1 MVFPL
6 TVVLAAAIVDP
17 QQAPCELPCR
27 IWLVNLGAVAAPGLG
42 LGVRAA
48 AGDGV
53 FARSLGGTLIGFGA
67 GTYLLGAP
75 IVYWSR
81 DLHERAFASLGLR
94 LALPALGAVAGFAA
108 GASGKSGDAASIG
121 AIDGGLIGVSIGAAA
136 AMILDAAW
144 LARRD
149 LPAVSEPPAISTAP
163 AAERTGIPGGH
174 VYVGIEGGVS
184 LTGPLP
190 SDWSGGGAGGTV
202 AIHAQLE
209 GEHALAAIT
218 LLDGR
223 AGQTCKTIPFE
234 PPYPRC
240 QAEGVVALDL
250 QARLRLRRAHL
261 GAVRRA
267 RTVVPDA
274 HPQRLG
280 RFQRGL
286 RCRRRGGPALL
297 PLAALGTSGG
307 RGHNARALVR
317 FGLRLSGVHA
327 RHCRPSAHVVS
338 AARAVA
344 AATGAPPSSSASA
357 ACPRSRSA

>member
-94 LALPALGAVAGFAA
+94 LALPALGAVAGIAA
-108 GASGKSGDAASIG
+108 GASGRSGDAASI
-121 AIDGGLIGVSIGAAA
+121 
-136 AMILDAAW
+136 
-144 LARRD
+144 
-149 LPAVSEPPAISTAP
+149 
-163 AAERTGIPGGH
+163 GGH
-174 VYVGIEGGVS
+174 VYVGIEGGMS

-234 PPYPRC
+234 PLYPRC
-240 QAEGVVALDL
+240 QAEGVVALDFK
-250 QARLRLRRAHL
+250 L
-261 GAVRRA
+261 GYAFGE
-267 RTVVPDA
+267 RTWAPYV
-274 HPQRLG
+274 
-280 RFQRGL
+280 
-286 RCRRRGGPALL
+286 
-297 PLAALGTSGG
+297 ALGPSYLTLTHSDSGDSSAGFAAAGEAGLLFFRSQRWG
-307 RGHNARALVR
+307 RAAVAATTRVPLFGSDYGSPAFTLVTV
-317 FGLRLSGVHA
+317 GLRLML
-327 RHCRPSAHVVS
+327 
-338 AARAVA
+338 
-344 AATGAPPSSSASA
+344 
-357 ACPRSRSA
+357 